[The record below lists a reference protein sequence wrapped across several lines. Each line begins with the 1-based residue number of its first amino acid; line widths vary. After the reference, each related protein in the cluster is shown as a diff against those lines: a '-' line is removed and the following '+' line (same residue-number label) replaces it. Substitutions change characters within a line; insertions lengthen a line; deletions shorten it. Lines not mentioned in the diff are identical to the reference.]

1 MSRLP
6 KPYQQFQKKYPA
18 IAQAYDQLG
27 ATVHQAGPLDEKT
40 RALMKLALA
49 VGAQAEGATHAHTA
63 RALEAGAPPDEIRHV
78 VLLAIPTIGFPRMM
92 AATHHHALCPMYVER
107 DDASAMTWIADVL
120 KAKSK

>member
-1 MSRLP
+1 MARLP

-40 RALMKLALA
+40 RALLKLALA
-49 VGAQAEGATHAHTA
+49 VGAQMEGATHAHTA
-63 RALEAGAPPDEIRHV
+63 RALEVGATPDEIRHV

-92 AATHHHALCPMYVER
+92 T
-107 DDASAMTWIADVL
+107 AMTWVDDILNAEQQ
-120 KAKSK
+120 